1 VDLDKE
7 SDFIGKRALTRIA
20 EEGVTRKV
28 VGVEIG
34 GDPIIG
40 YLDDYLPVLDG
51 RVRIGQVSSAFWS
64 PRLEKNIGFALVP
77 VEWSENDT
85 PLTVRTAARGDVGA
99 VVVPR
104 PFVDPKKETPKGLQL
119 TGAVR

>member
-1 VDLDKE
+1 VDLE
-7 SDFIGKRALTRIA
+7 QEADFIGKKALTRIA

-40 YLDDYLPVLDG
+40 YLDDYVPVIDG
-51 RVRIGQVSSAFWS
+51 GEQIGQVSSAFWS

-77 VEWSENDT
+77 VEQSDNGT
-85 PLTVRTAARGDVGA
+85 KLMVRTAARGDIDA

-104 PFVDPKKETPKGLQL
+104 PFVDPTKETPKSSAL
-119 TGAVR
+119 